1 LKILLSAYACEPNTG
16 SEHEIGWSWIKSL
29 SKKNKIYVLTRTSNK
44 KKILKE
50 TKNNKIKNV
59 IFLYYDLPCFL
70 IKIIKRGKD
79 KPNSYLYFF
88 LWQIFIYFRYK
99 DFIISNKFD
108 FIHHVTFGSFR
119 IPSLLSLCKVPFIYG
134 PIGGGESVPIQILKK
149 FSIKS
154 LFIELI
160 RVLSNSY
167 IKFSLLA
174 NVSFFKSKKIILTS
188 YTNKKIIPSFYH
200 KKISI
205 VPGVFN
211 EKIFYK
217 IKKNK
222 NFRLCFIGRLVEWK
236 GVELLKQIFLKAK
249 AFNNKITLDIY
260 GDGPRRKSFQNFIIN
275 NDLKNKIKLCG
286 QMDQNKMIKVLK
298 KYDLLIFPTL
308 RDSGGYVIIEA
319 LNNGLNVIT
328 TNAAGPEALIKNCDI
343 GLVNIYNNTFDQI
356 VGQFYK
362 KIKFYYNDQNKKI
375 HRYELNKLLT
385 SKNKIN
391 SIYNL

>member
-1 LKILLSAYACEPNTG
+1 MKILLSAYACEPNTG

-174 NVSFFKSKKIILTS
+174 NVSFFKSKKLS
-188 YTNKKIIPSFYH
+188 
-200 KKISI
+200 
-205 VPGVFN
+205 
-211 EKIFYK
+211 
-217 IKKNK
+217 
-222 NFRLCFIGRLVEWK
+222 
-236 GVELLKQIFLKAK
+236 
-249 AFNNKITLDIY
+249 
-260 GDGPRRKSFQNFIIN
+260 
-275 NDLKNKIKLCG
+275 
-286 QMDQNKMIKVLK
+286 
-298 KYDLLIFPTL
+298 
-308 RDSGGYVIIEA
+308 
-319 LNNGLNVIT
+319 
-328 TNAAGPEALIKNCDI
+328 
-343 GLVNIYNNTFDQI
+343 
-356 VGQFYK
+356 
-362 KIKFYYNDQNKKI
+362 
-375 HRYELNKLLT
+375 
-385 SKNKIN
+385 
-391 SIYNL
+391 